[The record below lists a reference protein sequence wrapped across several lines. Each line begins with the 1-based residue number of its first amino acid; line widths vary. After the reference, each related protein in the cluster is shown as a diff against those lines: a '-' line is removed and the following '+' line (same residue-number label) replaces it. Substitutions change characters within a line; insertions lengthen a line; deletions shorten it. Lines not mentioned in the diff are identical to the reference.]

1 MAGTSKTNRKK
12 GNVPIEHECL
22 LNFLP
27 RDIWVRIATK
37 VTSNSIHDLFNMQV
51 TCKVFLCVAS
61 SNAVYQHATMWY
73 IPLVFFSFYL
83 NRPERRFLDRCVEAK
98 NADAIL
104 RQGLTEH
111 FWIARRD
118 IGMELLTRA
127 STEGSVEAG
136 YLCAMLPLCDHED
149 EEEVQRGVEMLEF
162 IHTSGMVERCR
173 EFFTDIF
180 WERWIDERSSD
191 QGQTWLVG
199 PPLALPAA
207 PWLMCPVSRVCT
219 AWRITRS
226 GFSWRC
232 LHFRYSSDVM
242 ASCRCSID
250 GLAAGVHGLFV
261 TPVTKKQVPWKSI
274 HLSRCRLPCGVYSG
288 YPPPKH
294 DVARTFWPHCHLS
307 VRVDLV
313 DLAGGEGVKLD
324 SGKRFLAFLSP
335 RGSKIE

>member
-207 PWLMCPVSRVCT
+207 PWLMCPVSRLNSDAGGSSLRRLEQV
-219 AWRITRS
+219 IQQLGSTRS
-226 GFSWRC
+226 RRSRPLCNSGNEE
-232 LHFRYSSDVM
+232 
-242 ASCRCSID
+242 
-250 GLAAGVHGLFV
+250 AGSVE
-261 TPVTKKQVPWKSI
+261 I
-274 HLSRCRLPCGVYSG
+274 HPPEPM
-288 YPPPKH
+288 PPPMWGI
-294 DVARTFWPHCHLS
+294 F
-307 VRVDLV
+307 RV
-313 DLAGGEGVKLD
+313 
-324 SGKRFLAFLSP
+324 SSP
-335 RGSKIE
+335 